1 MRGQPPQPPSCPA
14 LSAAPAMA
22 PQNVQVNPLTASQ
35 LEVTWEPP
43 PAGSQNG
50 NVQGYKAMRSRAVC
64 SLPAHWCR
72 DTRPES
78 QTEPRPAPP
87 PTAPLPGV
95 PSVCADTEES
105 RPPIPGSRGA
115 HGFAP
120 RNPALRACALDRYDA
135 GGGAR
140 KAASRPARARATE
153 GCRGRRLLTATRLRD
168 RTAPSAQKPPG
179 PPETALGQ
187 SAQRRPRNSD
197 GLAVQSDGGRAA
209 PSSDAR
215 G

>member
-1 MRGQPPQPPSCPA
+1 
-14 LSAAPAMA
+14 MA

-64 SLPAHWCR
+64 SLPAHRCR
-72 DTRPES
+72 DARPES
-78 QTEPRPAPP
+78 QMEPRPAPS

-153 GCRGRRLLTATRLRD
+153 GCRGRRLLTAT
-168 RTAPSAQKPPG
+168 AS
-179 PPETALGQ
+179 ETALRRAPRSPRDPRKPPWGSRP
-187 SAQRRPRNSD
+187 SAVHETRTDSLSSPTEAERLRRQMLGADMPW
-197 GLAVQSDGGRAA
+197 
-209 PSSDAR
+209 
-215 G
+215 